1 MVNTLQFTRT
11 TKLAWRFPENTE
23 DTEGEQ
29 EGDSGRFVLGIQFH
43 VPILVSFRVFRVF
56 WKAPSKLGGS
66 CELQRVHH
74 DKRSKV
80 M

>member
-29 EGDSGRFVLGIQFH
+29 EGDSGSVCSW
-43 VPILVSFRVFRVF
+43 VPVPRLHPGFFPCVPESAKQAWWF
-56 WKAPSKLGGS
+56 L
-66 CELQRVHH
+66 
-74 DKRSKV
+74 
-80 M
+80 